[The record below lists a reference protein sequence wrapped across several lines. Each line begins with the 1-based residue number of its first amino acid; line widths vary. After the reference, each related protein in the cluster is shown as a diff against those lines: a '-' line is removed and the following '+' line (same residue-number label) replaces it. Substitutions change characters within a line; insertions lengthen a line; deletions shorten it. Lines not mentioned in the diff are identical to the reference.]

1 MRKITIFITTL
12 LTLCNLMIG
21 CGESDCSLT
30 TLSVA
35 RFDFLDSQTG
45 KSVALTNGATVTGIA
60 TIADTLNVDTVFNQ
74 AKSYMT
80 VPLSYTNKT
89 TYVLHYTELMR
100 DTIEV
105 THQNIPFVSN
115 IECGTMM
122 FYQIESLRYTTN
134 ALDSVVLINPRITN
148 EETRNFNIYYRT
160 SDTE

>member
-1 MRKITIFITTL
+1 MKKITIFITTL
-12 LTLCNLMIG
+12 LMLCNLIAG

-30 TLSVA
+30 TVSVA

-45 KSVALTNGATVTGIA
+45 KSVAFTNGTTVTGIA

-74 AKSYMT
+74 AKSYMA
-80 VPLSYTNKT
+80 VPLSYTDKT

-105 THQNIPFVSN
+105 THQNIPFVNN
-115 IECGTMM
+115 IECGTLM

-134 ALDSVVLINPRITN
+134 ALDSVTLINPNVTN
-148 EETRNFNIYYRT
+148 EETTNFNIYYRT
-160 SDTE
+160 SVAE

>member
-1 MRKITIFITTL
+1 MRKTTIFITAL
-12 LTLCNLMIG
+12 LMLCNLMVG

-45 KSVALTNGATVTGIA
+45 KSITITNGATVTGIA

-80 VPLSYTNKT
+80 VPLSYTDKT

-105 THQNIPFVSN
+105 THQNIPFVNN

-134 ALDSVVLINPRITN
+134 ALDSVVLINPKITN
-148 EETRNFNIYYRT
+148 EETRNFSIYYRT
-160 SDTE
+160 SDAE